1 MKKSIIST
9 LILGI
14 ITSIMTS
21 CSVLNRS
28 SENQSSAYNPVI
40 AHRGA
45 WKALQLPQNSIASLN
60 QAIALKCY
68 GSEFDVHLTKDNIL
82 VVNHD
87 HDFFGI
93 NIEQANYQDLLAKKL
108 SNGESIPTA
117 EAYLKAGLKQKQT
130 KLILEL
136 KPSKLGKERTQ
147 EAAEQVVNLI
157 KKLKA
162 ENMVEYISFSYDA
175 LTKIKELLPKA
186 KVAYLNGGIAPQQLK
201 QDGIDG
207 LDYHFSEYKKNP
219 TWINEAHQL
228 GLTINAWTVNNP
240 IDMKHLIAQKV
251 AFITTDEPE
260 LLIKV
265 LAEK

>member
-1 MKKSIIST
+1 MKKSIIFP
-9 LILGI
+9 LIFCLLI
-14 ITSIMTS
+14 VFTITA

-28 SENQSSAYNPVI
+28 STSSYNPVI

-93 NIEQANYQDLLAKKL
+93 NIEQATYEELLTKKL
-108 SNGESIPTA
+108 SNGEYIPTA
-117 EAYLKAGLKQKQT
+117 EAYLKAGLKQKHT

-136 KPSKLGKERTQ
+136 KPSKLGKERTE
-147 EAAEQVVNLI
+147 EAAECVINLV
-157 KKLKA
+157 KQLKA

-175 LTKIKELLPKA
+175 LKKIKALEPKA
-186 KVAYLNGGIAPQQLK
+186 KVAYLAGGIAPQKLK
-201 QDGIDG
+201 ADGIDG
-207 LDYHFSEYKKNP
+207 LYYHFSEYQKNP
-219 TWINEAHQL
+219 TFINEAHQL
-228 GLTINAWTVNNP
+228 GLSINAWTVNNP
-240 IDMKHLIAQKV
+240 ADMKSLIAQK
-251 AFITTDEPE
+251 AEYITTDEPE

-265 LAEK
+265 LKEE